1 MKITLDISWFL
12 GYNLGIDA
20 ETCKGVNFMNQNQQR
35 PTAGGLQ
42 TGSPSF
48 VMTLIATALFVCIM
62 VPILLSCAANPSPK
76 LTPYTGVPVVDP
88 NGGSVSSDPDFV
100 PVFAPSSV
108 VVKPYST
115 ANTATAVIDSQYGVL
130 IDAETGEIIAQKS
143 SNVQFS
149 PASMTKV
156 MTLIVACENLSQ
168 EDLEKKIPFSEEIHE
183 YVTSGSYKG
192 MELGLPVET
201 GSGLSCLGDRY
212 YVKDML
218 YGIGIK
224 SAAACSYMVVKQIC
238 DSEADFVALMNQK
251 AKDMGLK
258 NTVFDNVVGFDSPG
272 NQTTAEDMATIMAY
286 AMQSDLIADILAP
299 RTKDY
304 GIKAHYTD
312 DYGVEQTYNV
322 WFESSFISR
331 QEKYPQFNLTTAR
344 LDATKTGYTDESFI
358 VCMATSKQ
366 TGKQYILVLG
376 NKETSHATISEKFKA
391 TMMDIESVYN
401 QYVK

>member
-1 MKITLDISWFL
+1 
-12 GYNLGIDA
+12 
-20 ETCKGVNFMNQNQQR
+20 MNQKQSK
-35 PTAGGLQ
+35 TTEGGLQ
-42 TGSPSF
+42 TGSVSF
-48 VMTLIATALFVCIM
+48 VMTLISTALFVCIL
-62 VPILLSCAANPSPK
+62 VPILLSCAFDPSPK
-76 LTPYTGVPVVDP
+76 LAPYTGGAVVDP
-88 NGGSVSSDPDFV
+88 NGGSISSDPDFV

-130 IDAETGEIIAQKS
+130 IDAETGEILAQKS
-143 SNVQFS
+143 SDVQFS

-168 EDLEKKIPFSEEIHE
+168 EDLEKKIPFSEEIHK

-201 GSGLSCLGDRY
+201 SSGLSCLGDRY

-238 DSEADFVALMNQK
+238 DTEADFVSLMNQK

-272 NQTTAEDMATIMAY
+272 NQTTAEDMAAIMAY

-312 DYGVEQTYNV
+312 DFGVEQTYNV

-376 NKETSHATISEKFKA
+376 NKETSHTTISEKFKA

>member
-1 MKITLDISWFL
+1 
-12 GYNLGIDA
+12 
-20 ETCKGVNFMNQNQQR
+20 MNQNQQKT
-35 PTAGGLQ
+35 TAGGLQ
-42 TGSPSF
+42 TGSASF
-48 VMTLIATALFVCIM
+48 ATTLIATALFVCIL
-62 VPILLSCAANPSPK
+62 VPVLLSCALNPSPK
-76 LTPYTGVPVVDP
+76 LTPYTGGTVAAP
-88 NGGSVSSDPDFV
+88 NKDAGSTDPDFV

-108 VVKPYST
+108 VVKPYATS
-115 ANTATAVIDSQYGVL
+115 NTAAAVIDSQYGVL
-130 IDAETGEIIAQKS
+130 IDAETGEILAQKS
-143 SNVQFS
+143 SDAQFS

-168 EDLEKKIPFSEEIHE
+168 EDLERKIPFSEEIHE

-201 GSGLSCLGDRY
+201 KSGLSCLGDRY
-212 YVKDML
+212 FLKDML

-224 SAAACSYMVVKQIC
+224 SAAACSYMVVKEIC
-238 DSEADFVALMNQK
+238 DTEADFVALMNQK

-258 NTVFDNVVGFDSPG
+258 NTVFDNVVGFDSTG
-272 NQTTAEDMATIMAY
+272 NLTTAEDMATIMAY

-299 RTKDY
+299 RTKNY
-304 GIKAHYTD
+304 EIKAHYTD
-312 DYGVEQTYNV
+312 DYGVEQTYSV
-322 WFESSFISR
+322 WFESSFVSR
-331 QEKYPQFNLTTAR
+331 QEKYPQFKLTTAR

-376 NKETSHATISEKFKA
+376 NRETSHNTLTEKFKA
-391 TMMDIESVYN
+391 TMIDIESMYN

>member
-1 MKITLDISWFL
+1 MD
-12 GYNLGIDA
+12 
-20 ETCKGVNFMNQNQQR
+20 QNQR
-35 PTAGGLQ
+35 KSITGGLQ
-42 TGSPSF
+42 TGGTSF
-48 VMTLIATALFVCIM
+48 LSVLIATALFVCIL
-62 VPILLSCAANPSPK
+62 VPILLSCAFDPSPK
-76 LTPYTGVPVVDP
+76 LKPYIGGAAVDN
-88 NGGSVSSDPDFV
+88 NGTDSSSSDFV

-115 ANTATAVIDSQYGVL
+115 ANTAAADCDSQYAVL
-130 IDAETGEIIAQKS
+130 IDAETGEILAQKS

-168 EDLEKKIPFSEEIHE
+168 EDLERKIPFSEEIHE

-201 GSGLSCLGDRY
+201 ASGLTCLGDRY

-224 SAAACSYMVVKQIC
+224 SAAACSYMVVREIC
-238 DSEADFVALMNQK
+238 ETEADFVALMNQK
-251 AKDMGLK
+251 AQELGLK
-258 NTVFDNVVGFDSPG
+258 NTVFDNVVGFDSAG

-312 DYGVEQTYNV
+312 DFGVEQTYNV
-322 WFESSFISR
+322 WFESSFVSR
-331 QEKYPQFNLTTAR
+331 EEKYPQFNLTTTR
-344 LDATKTGYTDESFI
+344 LDATKTGYTNESFI

-366 TGKQYILVLG
+366 TGRRYILVLG
-376 NKETSHATISEKFKA
+376 NKETSHTTISAKFQA
-391 TMMDIESVYN
+391 TMVDIESIYN

>member
-1 MKITLDISWFL
+1 MKITLDRSWFL
-12 GYNLGIDA
+12 GYNLGIGN
-20 ETCKGVNFMNQNQQR
+20 ETRKEVNFMNQNQQK

-48 VMTLIATALFVCIM
+48 AMALIATALFVCIL
-62 VPILLSCAANPSPK
+62 VPVLLSCALNPSPK
-76 LTPYTGVPVVDP
+76 LIPYTGGALAAP
-88 NGGSVSSDPDFV
+88 NGDSDSSDPDFV

-108 VVKPYST
+108 VVKPYTTS
-115 ANTATAVIDSQYGVL
+115 NTAKAVIDSQYGVL
-130 IDAETGEIIAQKS
+130 IDAETGEILAQKS
-143 SNVQFS
+143 SDVRFS

-168 EDLEKKIPFSEEIHE
+168 EDLERKIPFSEEIHE
-183 YVTSGSYKG
+183 YVTSGNYKG
-192 MELGLPVET
+192 TELGLPVET
-201 GSGLSCLGDRY
+201 ASGLTCLGDRY

-224 SAAACSYMVVKQIC
+224 SAAACSYMIVKEIC
-238 DSEADFVALMNQK
+238 DSETEFVEMMNQK
-251 AKDMGLK
+251 AAELGLK
-258 NTVFDNVVGFDSPG
+258 NTVFDNAVGFDSQG

-322 WFESSFISR
+322 WFESSFVSR

-344 LDATKTGYTDESFI
+344 LDATKTGYTNESFI

-376 NKETSHATISEKFKA
+376 NRETSHTTIAEKFKA
-391 TMMDIESVYN
+391 TMMDIESMYN